1 MLEYQR
7 VPQEREREVPDRK
20 PPPEWPSAGVVEYRG
35 VWMRYRDGLPPVLK
49 ARRGRGWV
57 RWEGVGLCRAAR
69 AASPTACCTSSP
81 PRRRAGSRPL
91 PGLWCRAQGVTF
103 AVGSAEKVGRWA
115 WWATRVRVSRA
126 GRHVHGGQRG
136 EGGHRGPDRQRQE
149 LADRRAVPAGRAARG
164 RHRPRRPQPA
174 RDGPAGAAARG
185 KPSRALLTRACR
197 AEACLQRHGM
207 RGRAPRCAPAT
218 AAPAPLPC
226 GWQRLTRAP
235 AQPLWCTGAAVRAV
249 AGRCE
254 HVWDSPLQCPL
265 ARPDFF
271 WGGAE
276 GARPLRRMCGA
287 ASRPSRRSP
296 SCSAAPSA
304 ATSTPTTSTRT
315 TRSGPRS
322 SASTS
327 RRGCPRPQ
335 RACRRRALA
344 ERRANDSAGVVP
356 MPVAGCVSAPA
367 PVRQHR
373 ALGERSAA

>member
-1 MLEYQR
+1 MPCATSTRPGLQ
-7 VPQEREREVPDRK
+7 PI
-20 PPPEWPSAGVVEYRG
+20 PSCPRG
-35 VWMRYRDGLPPVLK
+35 PAP
-49 ARRGRGWV
+49 
-57 RWEGVGLCRAAR
+57 AAR
-69 AASPTACCTSSP
+69 CRCRT
-81 PRRRAGSRPL
+81 RRR
-91 PGLWCRAQGVTF
+91 
-103 AVGSAEKVGRWA
+103 
-115 WWATRVRVSRA
+115 
-126 GRHVHGGQRG
+126 
-136 EGGHRGPDRQRQE
+136 
-149 LADRRAVPAGRAARG
+149 
-164 RHRPRRPQPA
+164 RRPGRTPS
-174 RDGPAGAAARG
+174 
-185 KPSRALLTRACR
+185 PSRGTCR